1 MIASCCTLL
10 VFMRSIFGVKWYH
23 FYFLAFVYHLFL
35 YFFTNF
41 FLLIMY
47 IPFFSVLMS
56 LSEAFAFTI
65 VPFIE

>member
-10 VFMRSIFGVKWYH
+10 VFMRSIIGVKWHH
-23 FYFLAFVYHLFL
+23 FYFLAYGYHLFH

-41 FLLIMY
+41 FLLITY

-56 LSEAFAFTI
+56 LSEALAFTI